1 MRYLY
6 IFLLC
11 LIIFCVSYWNTS
23 QTEYFTN
30 RGTKTIVLMG
40 DSILK
45 NNLYVDK
52 GIDDILI
59 ERNNGETYSYAVD
72 NSTINDMY
80 TQLAAIPVD
89 LNKENTYIFLS
100 AGGNDIIQK
109 YIEHSNNNLNDKQYL
124 TTIFSAYKKLIRSI
138 QTKMGRSKL
147 ILLDIY
153 LPQSI
158 KYRQY
163 HDLINE
169 WNSKI
174 DEFSKDSHNNVF
186 NVVRVSKVLT
196 SKEDFTLGIEPSAK
210 GGQKIAA
217 QIEQMLTF

>member
-1 MRYLY
+1 MNYLY

-23 QTEYFTN
+23 QTEHFTN
-30 RGTKTIVLMG
+30 GGEKTIVLMG

-45 NNLYVDK
+45 NNSYVDK

-80 TQLAAIPVD
+80 TQLASIPVE

-109 YIEHSNNNLNDKQYL
+109 YVEHSNNNLNDKQYL
-124 TTIFSAYKKLIRSI
+124 TTIFAAYKKLIRSI

-174 DEFSKDSHNNVF
+174 YDFAKDSHNNVF
-186 NVVRVSKVLT
+186 DVVRVSKVLT
-196 SKEDFTLGIEPSAK
+196 SKDDFTLGIEPSAK
-210 GGQKIAA
+210 GGQKIAS